1 MSKVGD
7 VQKDDGYLCYLLSGK
22 APPQQPQGSVRRKE
36 KRYLRT
42 TTQEMMDSIMIA
54 ELHGTWSGLC
64 CVKGVRESE
73 SRTGTRLV
81 SPGHRPKKKI
91 PTPLQTGFKTD
102 FKKF

>member
-1 MSKVGD
+1 MNVDPLTNIKRSQETVVVVASERLSEQVSKIVG
-7 VQKDDGYLCYLLSGK
+7 S
-22 APPQQPQGSVRRKE
+22 
-36 KRYLRT
+36 
-42 TTQEMMDSIMIA
+42 
-54 ELHGTWSGLC
+54 
-64 CVKGVRESE
+64 KGVRESE